1 MTKSDIRRVR
11 QHMALNASGYQSA
24 TELAEGAAAELDLSE
39 ELDDPLSPIWELA
52 LLYLETEH
60 GSYHP
65 E

>member
-1 MTKSDIRRVR
+1 
-11 QHMALNASGYQSA
+11 MALNASGYQSA

>member
-1 MTKSDIRRVR
+1 MYQINTDER
-11 QHMALNASGYQSA
+11 QHS
-24 TELAEGAAAELDLSE
+24 LAEGAAAELDLSE

-60 GSYHP
+60 DSCHP